1 MAVIEWDNQVRVH
14 VGYISRAGQLDLWV
28 MYAGSA
34 WFENDK
40 ADSDLDNVR
49 RVMET
54 DSMVAAAATR
64 RIEICKKGKWVALPD
79 GKSETIQSEGG
90 DVFTLSFPPTYEQ
103 VNACPRRLGDEWV
116 KEAVE
121 RNGGLSLNLN
131 FFTSLTLANGK
142 MNSDLK
148 SDEPPSSTP
157 KTATTS

>member
-1 MAVIEWDNQVRVH
+1 MSVIEWEGEVRVH
-14 VGYISRAGQLDLWV
+14 VGEISRAGQLDLWV
-28 MYAGSA
+28 MYAGST

-64 RIEICKKGKWVALPD
+64 RIEICKKGKWVTLPD
-79 GKSETIQSEGG
+79 GKSETIQSEDG
-90 DVFTLSFPPTYEQ
+90 DVFTLSSPPTYEQ
-103 VNACPRRLGDEWV
+103 VNACPRRLGDAWV

-131 FFTSLTLANGK
+131 FFTSLTPENGK
-142 MNSDLK
+142 VNKDPTS
-148 SDEPPSSTP
+148 EPPPSSTP
-157 KTATTS
+157 KTATS

>member
-1 MAVIEWDNQVRVH
+1 MAVIEWEGEVRVH
-14 VGYISRAGQLDLWV
+14 VGEISRAGQLDLWV

-64 RIEICKKGKWVALPD
+64 RVEICKKGKWVTLAH

-90 DVFTLSFPPTYEQ
+90 DVFTIGFPPTYEQ
-103 VNACPRRLGDEWV
+103 VNACPRRLGDGWV
-116 KEAVE
+116 EEAVE

-142 MNSDLK
+142 VNSDPTL
-148 SDEPPSSTP
+148 DEPPSNTP
-157 KTATTS
+157 KTATS